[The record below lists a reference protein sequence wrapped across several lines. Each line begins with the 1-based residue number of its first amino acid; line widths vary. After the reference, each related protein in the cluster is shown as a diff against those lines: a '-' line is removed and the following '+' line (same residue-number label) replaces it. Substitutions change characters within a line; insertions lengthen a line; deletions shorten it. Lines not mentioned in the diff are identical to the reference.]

1 MEDLTKIPQITL
13 NLFGLNV
20 VLNTETI
27 IMTWIVMA
35 CLILFGY
42 LATRRISF
50 SPNPFQ
56 VVAELIV
63 NAFYGLTKDALDEEM
78 ARKYFPLICS
88 LFMFLLLSNWLGI
101 IPKLHEPTK
110 DLNTPLGLGIMG
122 FFIAHYSGIKAKGFK
137 DYAKEYCEPIF
148 FMIPLNIISELAKV
162 VSISF
167 RLFGNIMGG
176 AIIILVVS
184 HLVYSLILPPFL
196 LCFFGLFIGTIQAF
210 VFTMLTLVYI
220 SVQVR

>member
-1 MEDLTKIPQITL
+1 MEDITKIPQITL

-35 CLILFGY
+35 SLILFAY

-101 IPKLHEPTK
+101 IPILHEPTK

-137 DYAKEYCEPIF
+137 KYAKEYCEPIF
-148 FMIPLNIISELAKV
+148 VMMPLNIIGELAKV
-162 VSISF
+162 ISISF

-184 HLVYSLILPPFL
+184 HLVYSLVLPPFMI
-196 LCFFGLFIGTIQAF
+196 CFFGLFIGTIQAF

-220 SVQVR
+220 SVQVK